1 MSTRHLAAAAALAG
15 IAVVAITRL
24 ARARALSHVAA
35 AIRYGREAGHAEGY
49 AEGYVAGLSRRELA

>member
-1 MSTRHLAAAAALAG
+1 MSTRHLAAAALAG

-24 ARARALSHVAA
+24 ARARALQSHVAA